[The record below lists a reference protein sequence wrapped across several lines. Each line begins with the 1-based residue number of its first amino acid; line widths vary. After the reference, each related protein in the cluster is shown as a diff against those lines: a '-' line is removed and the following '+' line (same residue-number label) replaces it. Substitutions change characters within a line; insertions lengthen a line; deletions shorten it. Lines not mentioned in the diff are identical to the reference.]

1 MSEPLVVCVNHPD
14 TFDRERFAAR
24 VSGLPRPVELV
35 VAPYREG
42 LKLRMARAK
51 PPVDPALLASAPPIG
66 PELAAA
72 WARAEV
78 LLGLDVPPELPSRAP
93 KLRWVQ
99 AFSAG
104 LDHLD
109 AAGLV
114 RSGIALTTAAGV
126 GAAPIAEFALARLL
140 EVWKETRAIERMQR
154 ERRFTRPP
162 GRLLAGATLGVVGLG
177 AIGGAIASR
186 ARALGMR
193 VIATRRRFTPGQT
206 SPLADELY
214 GPEGIGRLLE
224 VSDAVALC
232 APDSPRTRDLI
243 DADALA
249 RMKPGAVLINVAR
262 GALVDEK
269 ALIAALESGRLRA
282 AILDV
287 TRVEPLPPSDPLWD
301 APNLYLSPHCAVSP
315 DAYVERMLDFLAENV
330 ARWLRGEPLINRV
343 SEDDV
348 RALTGSG
355 GSDG

>member
-14 TFDRERFAAR
+14 EFDRARFAAR
-24 VSGLPRPVELV
+24 VAGLPRLVELLV
-35 VAPYREG
+35 VPYREG
-42 LKLRMARAK
+42 LKLRMARRK
-51 PPVDPALLASAPPIG
+51 PPVDPALLASAPPLT
-66 PELAAA
+66 PELRAA
-72 WARAEV
+72 WARCEV
-78 LLGLDVPPELPSRAP
+78 LLGLDVPPELPELAP

-104 LDHLD
+104 LEHID

-114 RSGIALTTAAGV
+114 RRGIALTTAAGV
-126 GAAPIAEFALARLL
+126 GAAPIAEFALGRLL
-140 EVWKETRAIERMQR
+140 EVWKETRAIEHMQR

-162 GRLLAGATLGVVGLG
+162 GRLLAGSTLGVVGLG
-177 AIGGAIASR
+177 AIGSAIAVR

-193 VIATRRRFTPGQT
+193 VIATRRRWQPGQT

-214 GPEGIGRLLE
+214 GPDGLERLLE
-224 VSDAVALC
+224 ASDAVVLC

-243 DADALA
+243 DARALG
-249 RMKPGAVLINVAR
+249 RMKSGAVLVNVAR
-262 GALVDEK
+262 GTLIDEK
-269 ALIAALESGRLRA
+269 ALIAALQSGRLRA

-287 TRVEPLPPSDPLWD
+287 TRVEPLPAGDPLWD

-330 ARWLRGEPLINRV
+330 ARWLRGEPLANRV

-348 RALTGSG
+348 RALTGEG
-355 GSDG
+355 GTDG